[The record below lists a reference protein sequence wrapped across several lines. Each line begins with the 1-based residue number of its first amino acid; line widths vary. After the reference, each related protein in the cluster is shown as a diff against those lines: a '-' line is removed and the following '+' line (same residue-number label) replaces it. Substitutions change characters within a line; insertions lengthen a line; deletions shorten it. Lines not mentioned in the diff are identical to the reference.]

1 MRTQEQLSLPDGFES
16 PHPPLPHPDHLMG
29 LLYPIVGI
37 PTRYM
42 DDLRHH
48 LAMGD
53 WVAPQLVGHDLPGL
67 SAMAS

>member
-29 LLYPIVGI
+29 LLYPTVGI
-37 PTRYM
+37 PTRDM

-48 LAMGD
+48 LATGLQMHIHHL
-53 WVAPQLVGHDLPGL
+53 AILVYSSP
-67 SAMAS
+67 